1 MAIVTPEQTTA
12 AGPATPNGDVN
23 LSVRPAGA
31 AAASLLSIGIGALAM
46 AIVVGFADASA
57 AFNSGFVH
65 SVGKAWVPGA
75 QGIGPYSGKLTFFLV
90 GWLLSWAVGHLALRD
105 RDVDLGKWAIAS
117 FALISLAILLVW
129 PPITHLVFVR

>member
-1 MAIVTPEQTTA
+1 MAVQTP
-12 AGPATPNGDVN
+12 GPASATGPGTPNGEGT
-23 LSVRPAGA
+23 LSERPSGA
-31 AAASLLSIGIGALAM
+31 AAAALLAIGIGAMAM

-57 AFNSGFVH
+57 AFNNGFVH

-75 QGIGPYSGKLTFFLV
+75 QGIGPYSGKFTFFVV
-90 GWLLSWAVGHLALRD
+90 GWLLSWAVGHVALRSK
-105 RDVDLGKWAIAS
+105 DVDLGKWAVVS

>member
-1 MAIVTPEQTTA
+1 
-12 AGPATPNGDVN
+12 
-23 LSVRPAGA
+23 
-31 AAASLLSIGIGALAM
+31 LLAIGIGAMAM
-46 AIVVGFADASA
+46 AIVVGFSDASA

-75 QGIGPYSGKLTFFLV
+75 QGIGPYSGKFTFFVV
-90 GWLLSWAVGHLALRD
+90 GWLLSWAVGHVALRNK
-105 RDVDLGKWAIAS
+105 DVDLGKWAVVS

>member
-1 MAIVTPEQTTA
+1 MALLTTEQSPSTE
-12 AGPATPNGDVN
+12 AGLTNGEVMP
-23 LSVRPAGA
+23 SGRPSGA
-31 AAASLLSIGIGALAM
+31 AVAALLSIGIGAMAM
-46 AIVVGFADASA
+46 AIVVGFSDASA

-75 QGIGPYSGKLTFFLV
+75 QGIGPYSGKFTFFLV
-90 GWLLSWAVGHLALRD
+90 GWLLSWAVGHVALRN
-105 RDVDLGKWAIAS
+105 RDVDLGKWAIVS